1 MKKTTWGIA
10 AAAALMVAGSASA
23 QVCAGFPLAENQGS
37 IGGLAS
43 FPSGVTNFG
52 VEGAFNFS
60 GPFSAN
66 AGYIHSEE
74 TEGGDGSL
82 DTFRVGAAL
91 DISSAT
97 AGILPGVSVCPSV
110 RADFAS
116 QDDVN
121 SYLIPIGVGLGVN
134 VPMGSPGMTLTP
146 YAIPAAYIF
155 HVSGDV
161 GGIEASDTDTKFGIR
176 GGADLN
182 VDRFYF
188 GGTVEWVNL
197 PGQDAVFGVRAGI
210 RL

>member
-1 MKKTTWGIA
+1 MMRTTWGLA
-10 AAAALMVAGSASA
+10 AAAALLVAGSASA
-23 QVCAGFPLAENQGS
+23 QVCAGFPIAENQGS
-37 IGGLAS
+37 IGALAS
-43 FPSGVTNFG
+43 FPSGVNNFG
-52 VEGAFNFS
+52 VEGAFNFR

-66 AGYIHSEE
+66 AGYIRSEE
-74 TEGGDGSL
+74 TEGGDDSL
-82 DTFRVGAAL
+82 DNFRLGAAF

-97 AGILPGVSVCPSV
+97 AGILPGVSVCPNV

-116 QDDVN
+116 ESDVD
-121 SYLIPIGVGLGVN
+121 SYLIPVGIGLGVS

-155 HVSGDV
+155 HISGDV
-161 GGIEASDTDTKFGIR
+161 GGIDVSDTETEFGIR

-182 VDRFYF
+182 IDRFYF

-210 RL
+210 KF

>member
-1 MKKTTWGIA
+1 MKKTTWGLA
-10 AAAALMVAGSASA
+10 AAAALLVAGSASA
-23 QVCAGFPLAENQGS
+23 QVCAGFPIAENQGS

-43 FPSGVTNFG
+43 FPSGVNNFG
-52 VEGAFNFS
+52 VEGAFNFR

-66 AGYIHSEE
+66 AGYIRSEE
-74 TEGGDGSL
+74 TGGGGDSQ
-82 DTFRVGAAL
+82 DVFRVGAAL

-97 AGILPGVSVCPSV
+97 AGILPGVSVCPNV

-116 QDDVN
+116 ESDVN
-121 SYLIPIGVGLGVN
+121 SYLIPIGLGLGVS
-134 VPMGSPGMTLTP
+134 VPMGSQGMSLSP

-155 HVSGDV
+155 HISGETA
-161 GGIEASDTDTKFGIR
+161 GIDFSDTETKFGIR

-197 PGQDAVFGVRAGI
+197 PDQDAVFGVRAGI
-210 RL
+210 RF

>member
-1 MKKTTWGIA
+1 MKKTTWGFA
-10 AAAALMVAGSASA
+10 AAAALLVAGSASA

-43 FPSGVTNFG
+43 FPSGVNNFG
-52 VEGAFNFS
+52 AEGAFNFR
-60 GPFSAN
+60 GPFAAN
-66 AGYIHSEE
+66 AGYIRSET
-74 TEGGDGSL
+74 TEGGDDSL
-82 DTFRVGAAL
+82 DTFRLGAAF

-97 AGILPGVSVCPSV
+97 AGILPGVSVCPNV

-116 QDDVN
+116 ESDVD
-121 SYLIPIGVGLGVN
+121 SYLIPVGVGLGVS
-134 VPMGSPGMTLTP
+134 VPLGSPGMTLTP

-155 HVSGDV
+155 HISGDV
-161 GGIEASDTDTKFGIR
+161 AGIDVSDTETEFGIR

-210 RL
+210 RF